1 MAKNKNKALPRQH
14 KIMSHPYLALVL
26 VDILSWMVLIVLIG
40 IEQNVFASI
49 TGPVLDALMEI
60 LTGTIILLLYRR
72 WFKGEFNG
80 RLSLSTKNL
89 KKGLLMLA
97 PTLVFA
103 IINLTEIKY
112 ATLTAKDVLLAFF
125 VAIAPGLGE
134 EVFGRITTSNYMRIH
149 RDGKGVVLFATIS
162 GIVFGASHLMNLSTG
177 AALDDIL
184 LKIFYAAGLGV
195 LYAAVFFRTG
205 SMLPAILSHWF
216 IDFTS
221 GMTPG
226 SSGSGLTTGDI
237 LYGLG
242 FGALMAAIGYWLLRK
257 AKRDEMVEVWAEKW
271 PAQPA
276 AENEAPAE
284 EAE

>member
-1 MAKNKNKALPRQH
+1 
-14 KIMSHPYLALVL
+14 
-26 VDILSWMVLIVLIG
+26 
-40 IEQNVFASI
+40 
-49 TGPVLDALMEI
+49 
-60 LTGTIILLLYRR
+60 
-72 WFKGEFNG
+72 
-80 RLSLSTKNL
+80 
-89 KKGLLMLA
+89 
-97 PTLVFA
+97 
-103 IINLTEIKY
+103 
-112 ATLTAKDVLLAFF
+112 
-125 VAIAPGLGE
+125 
-134 EVFGRITTSNYMRIH
+134 
-149 RDGKGVVLFATIS
+149 
-162 GIVFGASHLMNLSTG
+162 
-177 AALDDIL
+177 
-184 LKIFYAAGLGV
+184 
-195 LYAAVFFRTG
+195 
-205 SMLPAILSHWF
+205 MLPAILSHWF